1 MERQQLMGEAE
12 RVRQQRL
19 KIQQEEQ
26 AMLDEARRKR
36 LEIQQQLSRE
46 RCDPL
51 FLTSELVPNQ
61 PLYLCFST

>member
-51 FLTSELVPNQ
+51 FLTTKLVPNQ
-61 PLYLCFST
+61 PPYLCFST